1 MSGQFMMIDNMP
13 VEING
18 EKNLLDLIR
27 KTGIELPT
35 FCYYSELSVYGA
47 CRMCMVEN
55 SRGGMEAACSTPPR
69 AGMEI
74 YTNTP
79 KLRKYRKMI
88 LELLLSNHCSSCTT
102 CEKNGDCRL
111 QELAKRFGIDRLRF
125 EKPEEKKDRI
135 DDSSPSIFRD
145 PTKCILC
152 GDCVRMCNEV
162 QNVGAIDFAFR
173 GSKMEVMPAFNE
185 PIANTNCI
193 GCGQCSAVCPTGAIV
208 VKNDTQKVWNAL
220 SDPNTKVIAQIA
232 PAVRVGI
239 GQDLGT
245 KIGENTM
252 GQIVA
257 ALRKMGFD
265 LVFDTVTGADL
276 TVLEESNEF
285 LDRVKNGGKLPLF
298 TSCCP
303 GWIKHAEFKHPELME
318 NISSCKSPMQM
329 FGSVIKEFYK
339 DDEKKIVNVAIMPCT
354 AKKGE
359 AARDEFKV
367 NGEPVIDYVIT
378 TQELIKMIREANIA
392 FTELLPEAVDLPF
405 GINSGAGVIF
415 GVTGGVTEAVLRY
428 LMVDQPAAK
437 LHQIA
442 FTGVRG
448 LKGVKECTVDYNGMQ
463 VNIAIVNGLKNADEL
478 IEKIQSG
485 EKQYHFVEVM
495 TCPGGC
501 ISGAGQPQ
509 MNCIPVVDPIRV
521 SRIGSMYAEDE
532 KMTLRNSM
540 DNPEIQRVYQEFY
553 QKPLGELSEKLL
565 HTVYHKR

>member
-79 KLRKYRKMI
+79 KLRKYRKLI
-88 LELLLSNHCSSCTT
+88 LELLLSNHCSTCTT
-102 CEKNGDCRL
+102 CWKNGDCRL
-111 QELAKRFGIDRLRF
+111 QELAKRFGIDKLRF
-125 EKPEEKKDRI
+125 DKPEAEDRT
-135 DDSSPSIFRD
+135 DASSPSIFRD

-152 GDCVRMCNEV
+152 GDCVRMCNES

-193 GCGQCSAVCPTGAIV
+193 GCGQCAAVCPTGAIV
-208 VKNDTQKVWNAL
+208 VKNDTQRVWEAL
-220 SDPNTKVIAQIA
+220 SDPDTKVVAQIA

-239 GQDLGT
+239 GHDLGSE
-245 KIGENTM
+245 IGENTM

-276 TVLEESNEF
+276 TVLEEANEF
-285 LDRVKNGGKLPLF
+285 LGRVKEGGKLPLF

-303 GWIKHAEFKHPELME
+303 GWIKHAEFEHPELMD

-359 AARDEFKV
+359 AAREEFKV
-367 NGEPVIDYVIT
+367 DGEPIIDYVIT
-378 TQELIKMIREANIA
+378 TQELVKMVREANIA

-428 LMVDQPAAK
+428 LLKDKSPAA
-437 LHQIA
+437 LRQIS

-448 LKGVKECTVDYNGMQ
+448 LKGVKECTVDYEGME
-463 VNIAIVNGLKNADEL
+463 VKIAIVNGLNNVDEL
-478 IEKIQSG
+478 IRQIQSG
-485 EKQYHFVEVM
+485 ERQYHFVEVM
-495 TCPGGC
+495 ACRNGCVCGG
-501 ISGAGQPQ
+501 GQPYAFRRAGQRRADGLYEADRLSYIKHSEQ
-509 MNCIPVVDPIRV
+509 NTTV
-521 SRIGSMYAEDE
+521 
-532 KMTLRNSM
+532 L
-540 DNPEIQRVYQEFY
+540 
-553 QKPLGELSEKLL
+553 ELYKGLLKGREHELL
-565 HTVYHKR
+565 HVHYRGAK